1 MNRTIRW
8 SLLIAFLVVVG
19 MWPAA
24 TAPVELACAGVAAI
38 VAAVPGPLLLAVMVV
53 GWLKFRPVPVPVKA
67 KTKTKTA

>member
-8 SLLIAFLVVVG
+8 TLLIGFLVVVG

-24 TAPVELACAGVAAI
+24 TAPVELACAGVSAI

-53 GWLKFRPVPVPVKA
+53 GWLKYRPAPVKA
-67 KTKTKTA
+67 KKTKTA